1 MGTADKIADKVAET
15 LAQYSNARKGR
26 VECNDLP
33 TGKRVLVR
41 SVAAIH
47 RSRQLKKFAPEE
59 PPYFVDATE
68 AKELI
73 ENNDVLLVKDLHG
86 NPIFEKNK
94 EK

>member
-1 MGTADKIADKVAET
+1 MGIANKIADNIAQT
-15 LAQYSNARKGR
+15 LAQYSDARKGR

-47 RSRQLKKFAPEE
+47 RSRQLKFGPEE
-59 PPYFVDATE
+59 TPYFVDAEE
-68 AKELI
+68 AKQLI
-73 ENNDVLLVKDLHG
+73 EKNDVLLIKDLHG
-86 NPIFEKNK
+86 NPIFEKNE